1 MNKKPHSIVYQFKFE
16 DGDSKTFTVLLD
28 PDTISLILPESEF
41 TPEWTLLDHYKCSC
55 CPLNKEERPH
65 CPIAVNIAE
74 LSEAFTSSVSSENC
88 TVTCTTPE
96 RTYVKEGTIQDGLF
110 SIFGIIMATSDCPI
124 MSFFKPMARF
134 HLPFSTVEETVFR
147 TTSIYLLRQYFEYRN
162 GKEPDLDLKKLNL
175 QYDNVQIVNRSI
187 LNRINSVAQKDAII
201 ILNTLAQ
208 MLSMELRHGLNS
220 FEYLFRL

>member
-1 MNKKPHSIVYQFKFE
+1 
-16 DGDSKTFTVLLD
+16 
-28 PDTISLILPESEF
+28 
-41 TPEWTLLDHYKCSC
+41 
-55 CPLNKEERPH
+55 
-65 CPIAVNIAE
+65 
-74 LSEAFTSSVSSENC
+74 
-88 TVTCTTPE
+88 
-96 RTYVKEGTIQDGLF
+96 
-110 SIFGIIMATSDCPI
+110 
-124 MSFFKPMARF
+124 
-134 HLPFSTVEETVFR
+134 VFR

-162 GKEPDLDLKKLNL
+162 GKEPDLDLTKLNL